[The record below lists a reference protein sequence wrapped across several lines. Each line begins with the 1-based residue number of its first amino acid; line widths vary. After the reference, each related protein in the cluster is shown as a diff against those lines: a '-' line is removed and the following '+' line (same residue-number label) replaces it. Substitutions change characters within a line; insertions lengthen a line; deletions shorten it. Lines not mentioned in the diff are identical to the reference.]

1 MTLHLVRVGTF
12 GGASALPLVVAERLG
27 LFASVGLRVET
38 ERTTDSG
45 ALRRDLAEG
54 RLEVVHLAPD
64 NVLAWRDGA
73 ATGTEPL
80 AVSAWLGGSNGPIA
94 LVARE
99 ATAIAGLRGACIG
112 VDARGSGF
120 APILRRLLA
129 SAGVAEADVEL
140 VELGATR
147 GRAVA
152 LLDGRVDAT
161 MLTLPWITLA
171 TDAGATVLA
180 DHRAVA
186 PGLLTSCGASLDG
199 WLDGEGRD
207 LAPAY
212 AGALDGAIAWLRGR
226 DGVDAATGWLADEL
240 GVAPSVAAATLA
252 VMLDP
257 ATGWPRRSGVTP
269 GALDAVWRL
278 RAEAVGEPHQ
288 APDAYLRP
296 ELLR

>member
-1 MTLHLVRVGTF
+1 MTGHLVRVGTF
-12 GGASALPLVVAERLG
+12 GGASALPLLVAERLG

-45 ALRRDLAEG
+45 ALRCGLAEG
-54 RLEVVHLAPD
+54 RLQILHLAPD
-64 NVLAWRDGA
+64 NVLAWRDGTA
-73 ATGTEPL
+73 GMEAL
-80 AVSAWLGGSNGPIA
+80 AVSAWLSGSNGPIA
-94 LVARE
+94 LVAQGV
-99 ATAIAGLRGACIG
+99 ATIEDLRGARIG
-112 VDARGSGF
+112 VDAAGSGF

-129 SAGVAEADVEL
+129 SAGVAADEVTL
-140 VELGATR
+140 LELGATR
-147 GRAVA
+147 SRAAA

-161 MLTLPWITLA
+161 MLTLPWVSLA

-226 DGVDAATGWLADEL
+226 DVTDAATGWLAQEL
-240 GVAPSVAAATLA
+240 GVAAPVAAATLG

-278 RAEAVGEPHQ
+278 RAEAVGEPRL

>member
-1 MTLHLVRVGTF
+1 MTVHVVQVGTF
-12 GGASALPLVVAERLG
+12 GGASAFPLLVAERLG
-27 LFASVGLRVET
+27 LFDSVGLRVAT

-45 ALRRDLAEG
+45 ALRRGLAEG
-54 RLEVVHLAPD
+54 RLQVVHLAPD

-73 ATGTEPL
+73 AGQEPL
-80 AVSAWLGGSNGPIA
+80 AVSAWLSGSNGPIA
-94 LVARE
+94 LVARGV
-99 ATAIAGLRGACIG
+99 TSIAGLRGTCIG
-112 VDARGSGF
+112 VDAKGSGF

-129 SAGVAEADVEL
+129 SAGIAEDDVEL

-147 GRAVA
+147 GRAAA
-152 LLDGRVDAT
+152 LLAGRVDAT
-161 MLTLPWITLA
+161 MLTLPWISLA

-212 AGALDGAIAWLRGR
+212 AAALDGAIAWLRGR
-226 DGVDAATGWLADEL
+226 EVTDEATGWLAEEL
-240 GVAPSVAAATLA
+240 GVATPVAAATLA
-252 VMLDP
+252 VMVDP
-257 ATGWPRRSGVTP
+257 ASGWPRRSGVTP
-269 GALDAVWRL
+269 GAMDAVWRL
-278 RAEAVGEPHQ
+278 RAEAVGAPRQ
-288 APDAYLRP
+288 PPDAYLRP

>member
-1 MTLHLVRVGTF
+1 MTMHLVRVGTF
-12 GGASALPLVVAERLG
+12 GGASAFPLVVAERLG
-27 LFASVGLRVET
+27 LFASVGLQVVT

-45 ALRRDLAEG
+45 ALRRGLVEG
-54 RLEVVHLAPD
+54 RLHIVHLAPD
-64 NVLAWRDGA
+64 NVLAWRDGTA
-73 ATGTEPL
+73 DMEAP
-80 AVSAWLGGSNGPIA
+80 AISAWLSGSNGPIA
-94 LVARE
+94 LVARG
-99 ATAIAGLRGACIG
+99 AAAIEDLRGARIG
-112 VDARGSGF
+112 VDAAGSGF
-120 APILRRLLA
+120 APILRRLLGT
-129 SAGVAEADVEL
+129 AGVAADDVTL
-140 VELGATR
+140 LELGATR
-147 GRAVA
+147 NRAAA

-212 AGALDGAIAWLRGR
+212 AGALDGAIGWLRGR
-226 DGVDAATGWLADEL
+226 DVTDAATGWLAEEL
-240 GVAPSVAAATLA
+240 GVAAPVAAATLA

-257 ATGWPRRSGVTP
+257 ATGWPRRSGITP

-278 RAEAVGEPHQ
+278 RAEAVGAPLQ